1 MAEMLLRV
9 FANNITRSQVLMHA
23 RGQSCLQA
31 NRTPSTPTHTH
42 TAHCMVQLIS
52 SHMHTGTY
60 IFGKKKL
67 KTLPC
72 LHVLHC
78 ILIRQRKE
86 VVMNCEHAVSFHL
99 WTPHRLVPPLP
110 RSSTDSLHYSV
121 RTCCSQLTLIPF
133 TVIFNV
139 KIPL

>member
-9 FANNITRSQVLMHA
+9 FANNITRSQVPM
-23 RGQSCLQA
+23 QSCLQA
-31 NRTPSTPTHTH
+31 NRTPSTPTHAYIGSFDFFTH
-42 TAHCMVQLIS
+42 AHRHL
-52 SHMHTGTY
+52 Y
-60 IFGKKKL
+60 IRGKKL

-99 WTPHRLVPPLP
+99 WTPHRLAPFAPPL
-110 RSSTDSLHYSV
+110 LHRQPALFCPYMLLPINSY
-121 RTCCSQLTLIPF
+121 PF
-133 TVIFNV
+133 YCDIQC
-139 KIPL
+139 

>member
-1 MAEMLLRV
+1 MAEMLLQV
-9 FANNITRSQVLMHA
+9 FANNLTRSQVAMHT
-23 RGQSCLQA
+23 RGHSCSQA

-42 TAHCMVQLIS
+42 CMVHLIS

-60 IFGKKKL
+60 TFGKKN
-67 KTLPC
+67 TLPC

-99 WTPHRLVPPLP
+99 WTPHRLAPPLP
-110 RSSTDSLHYSV
+110 CSSTDSLLYSV
-121 RTCCSQLTLIPF
+121 HRCCSQLTLIPF

-139 KIPL
+139 KIPF